1 MVERRVCTFCGNE
14 IEPGTGMMYV
24 KTDGTILR
32 FCRSKCRK
40 NLLELKRTPR
50 RTQWTQQ
57 YAAEKTGAKA
67 PPKVRR
73 AARPKKAERKTP
85 VKRKA
90 PEEKPGR
97 GGQST
102 EEG

>member
-14 IEPGTGMMYV
+14 IEPGTGMMFV
-24 KTDGTILR
+24 KTDGTVFR

-40 NLLELKRTPR
+40 NLLGLKRTPR

-57 YAAEKTGAKA
+57 FAAEKTGAKA

-73 AARPKKAERKTP
+73 AVRPKKAERKTP

-90 PEEKPGR
+90 PEKKPEKAGSEN
-97 GGQST
+97 G
-102 EEG
+102 EG